1 MNNFTYCLGYLLQ
14 KGWSPSFKRDYP
26 NISSHYLNIFL
37 TSAGHYFHWIVREV
51 EWVLNNLSPELEAAL
66 IMLLQY
72 SLGLISPWCRG
83 SCANSCAAARSQ
95 ITCATV
101 LAHVPMM
108 SRQTCSAVFSL
119 TLHRKL
125 FRNPGL
131 WSSWLPFKILSGNSC
146 N

>member
-1 MNNFTYCLGYLLQ
+1 M
-14 KGWSPSFKRDYP
+14 
-26 NISSHYLNIFL
+26 
-37 TSAGHYFHWIVREV
+37 
-51 EWVLNNLSPELEAAL
+51 LNNLSPELEVAL

-72 SLGLISPWCRG
+72 SPWANQPRCRD

-95 ITCATV
+95 ITCAAV

-108 SRQTCSAVFSL
+108 SRQICSAVFSL

-131 WSSWLPFKILSGNSC
+131 
-146 N
+146 